1 MPQDSLWPVQAAVYG
16 VLTEANAVTAQLA
29 AGAASVFDHVPQGSA
44 FPYIVLGDSAAQPL
58 ETQEGGGFDST
69 IGIHAYSRGLGMKE
83 AKSIMAA
90 VAGALHDQ
98 SFAVAGQRLVF
109 CRLISQELRQ
119 EGETRH
125 GVQRFRIITEP
136 V

>member
-1 MPQDSLWPVQAAVYG
+1 MPQDSLWPVQAAIYG
-16 VLTEANAVTAQLA
+16 VLAVAPALTALLA
-29 AGAASVFDHVPQGSA
+29 EGGSSVFDHVPQGSA

-58 ETQEGGGFDST
+58 ETQTGGGCDMT
-69 IGIHAYSRGLGMKE
+69 IDIHAYSRALGMKE
-83 AKSIMAA
+83 AKAVMAA
-90 VAGALHDQ
+90 ISDCLHGQD
-98 SFAVAGQRLVF
+98 FAIAGQRLVF
-109 CRLISQELRQ
+109 CRLTSQTLRQ